1 MGNFIKTF
9 LLIGI
14 LTFILAVAGYYFR
27 GTYGMAIMLM
37 FVILFNLGSYWFSDK
52 IILMMYKATEVDPV
66 TMPRL
71 HGIVDELSRNA
82 GIPKPRIY
90 ITPHKAPNAF
100 ATGRS
105 PSNGVVAV
113 TRGLLELLNENELRG
128 VIAHELAHIKHYDM
142 LIHMIAATLAGMISS
157 IAYVARWGL
166 IFAGGRRRGI
176 GTIIGWLLLTIL
188 APVAAMLIQLAISR
202 SREYA
207 ADDGSSKI
215 TRNPLYL
222 ASALEKLGGFSQND
236 LGQARNT
243 AHFFITSPLKS
254 NFIGNLFRTH
264 PPIEER
270 VRRLRG
276 KI

>member
-1 MGNFIKTF
+1 
-9 LLIGI
+9 
-14 LTFILAVAGYYFR
+14 
-27 GTYGMAIMLM
+27 MAIMLM